1 MASLAVRA
9 AREGDLDSI
18 VALGRRVF
26 RDEAGMTR
34 WARHHLAAHL
44 ETFPEGQLVVELDGR
59 VRASSSS
66 LILDADEA
74 SAPHTWMSIT
84 GGCELPHHD
93 PDGEVLYGLEIAVHP
108 EDRGLGL
115 ARLLYRARKVLARRL
130 GLEAIAIG
138 GRLAGYREA
147 KRASPGLTP
156 ERYVEQVWTGARDDP
171 VLGVQRAAGFTPQR
185 LLDNYLVDPGA
196 GHHAVLATWDA

>member
-9 AREGDLDSI
+9 AREDDVEEL

-26 RDEAGMTR
+26 AEEEGMTG
-34 WARHHLAAHL
+34 WARHHLEAHL
-44 ETFPEGQLVVELDGR
+44 DAFPEGQLVVELDGR

-66 LILDADEA
+66 LIVAERDAET
-74 SAPHTWMSIT
+74 PHTWMSIT
-84 GGCELPHHD
+84 GGCELPNHD

-130 GLEAIAIG
+130 GLDGIWIA
-138 GRLAGYREA
+138 GRLAGYRA
-147 KRASPGLTP
+147 ARRGSPGLTP
-156 ERYVEQVWTGARDDP
+156 ERYVEQVWAGAREDP
-171 VLGVQRAAGFTPQR
+171 VLGVQRASGFEPGR
-185 LLDNYLVDPGA
+185 VLENYVVDPEA
-196 GHHAVLATWDA
+196 EHHAVLAIWEA